1 MTAVI
6 RYRTPYLTNNRDS
19 FLNYFDFGNDF
30 SLRRVIRLPTLL
42 SLGDLIDLG
51 EGIFVCSELNRTF
64 TLTLDMPGKKLPD
77 GVVFDSS
84 NSTIPQGLATNI
96 HSGPSLL
103 HYTSVEGHAIFSFST
118 NYSNH
123 IIVYDK
129 FVHGNISRDLE
140 YIPH

>member
-6 RYRTPYLTNNRDS
+6 RYRTPYLTNNCDS

-64 TLTLDMPGKKLPD
+64 TLTLDIPGKKLPD

-84 NSTIPQGLATNI
+84 NSTIP
-96 HSGPSLL
+96 
-103 HYTSVEGHAIFSFST
+103 
-118 NYSNH
+118 
-123 IIVYDK
+123 
-129 FVHGNISRDLE
+129 
-140 YIPH
+140 